1 VLAAC
6 MHLHAA
12 AAWAPVP
19 SLHCLQVREKKGL
32 IVSKKRKSLSD
43 QHRTA
48 DDAHHRGPPM
58 FRKQQS
64 KYTPPPQRDDEQLD
78 SLCILGDVFS
88 LGTYAVISAAADG
101 FFDWGLQA
109 AQKLNSPMIAM
120 FNPLT
125 EADLSISAVN
135 GPLLTG
141 ALLTTAWLA
150 AGSSINAFH
159 PSKTRDAVFAAL
171 ITTGKVRLCANAS
184 YSSRYCVAYYT
195 ISIVCVSSG
204 VHHVLYEQL
213 LVLFS
218 VLCF

>member
-1 VLAAC
+1 VLVAC

-12 AAWAPVP
+12 AAWAPMP
-19 SLHCLQVREKKGL
+19 SHKPLHRPHSALHSLQVREKKGL

-48 DDAHHRGPPM
+48 DDAHHRGPPI

-64 KYTPPPQRDDEQLD
+64 KHTPPPQRDDEQLD

-88 LGTYAVISAAADG
+88 LGVYAVISAAADG

-120 FNPLT
+120 LNPLT

-171 ITTGKVRLCANAS
+171 ITTGKVRHCANTS
-184 YSSRYCVAYYT
+184 YSCSAVINCST
-195 ISIVCVSSG
+195 TSVC
-204 VHHVLYEQL
+204 
-213 LVLFS
+213 
-218 VLCF
+218 

>member
-1 VLAAC
+1 
-6 MHLHAA
+6 
-12 AAWAPVP
+12 
-19 SLHCLQVREKKGL
+19 
-32 IVSKKRKSLSD
+32 
-43 QHRTA
+43 
-48 DDAHHRGPPM
+48 M

-64 KYTPPPQRDDEQLD
+64 KHTPPPRDDEQLD

-88 LGTYAVISAAADG
+88 LGVYAVISAAADG

-109 AQKLNSPMIAM
+109 AQKLNSPMMAM
-120 FNPLT
+120 LNPLT

-171 ITTGKVRLCANAS
+171 ITTGKVRRCANRSYSCNAVINCNTTSVCEMLCA
-184 YSSRYCVAYYT
+184 
-195 ISIVCVSSG
+195 
-204 VHHVLYEQL
+204 QF
-213 LVLFS
+213 LVMYG
-218 VLCF
+218 VLCCVL